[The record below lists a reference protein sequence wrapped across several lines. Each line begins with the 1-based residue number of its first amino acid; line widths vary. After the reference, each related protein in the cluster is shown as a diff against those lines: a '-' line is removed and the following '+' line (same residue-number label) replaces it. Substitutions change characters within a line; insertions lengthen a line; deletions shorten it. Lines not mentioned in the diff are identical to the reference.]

1 MKLIERRRAER
12 KPAQISIRALSF
24 SFIRTKEFP
33 VLLGLLVVSAIFA
46 LTTEAFL
53 TSFNIFQL
61 MRQMAVLAVIAAGM
75 TYVIAAGEI
84 DISVGSTYNLSANV
98 MALLIASSDWSP
110 WVALVAALV
119 VGTLAGT
126 LNGLL
131 SVLLKL
137 PTLIVTLG
145 TISLYR
151 GLTVVLSNGLSV
163 GNLPPDSFYN
173 IGSERIGAV
182 PQMALIALAIIA
194 LAALAFRHTVFAREL
209 LAIGSNSEAA
219 RRVGIRV
226 NLRKIQVMALLGL
239 MCGAGAALGIAYL
252 RSASP
257 QSGTGFELLAIAA
270 VVIGGT
276 PLQGGVG
283 TVWGTLIGIALIMV
297 IQNGLIL
304 LGIPSVWQIAT
315 TGLMIL
321 GAVAVQQF
329 VRKMTGPT
337 A

>member
-1 MKLIERRRAER
+1 MKLSGQQHAASTGVSVQALIWRIA
-12 KPAQISIRALSF
+12 SI
-24 SFIRTKEFP
+24 KEFP
-33 VLLGLLVVSAIFA
+33 VLLGLLVVGTIFA
-46 LTTEAFL
+46 LTTDSFL

-61 MRQMAVLAVIAAGM
+61 MRQMVVLAVISVGM

-84 DISVGSTYNLSANV
+84 DISVGSIYNLAANV
-98 MALLIASSDWSP
+98 MALLIATAGWSP
-110 WVALVAALV
+110 WGALLAALLI
-119 VGTLAGT
+119 GTLAGA

-131 SVLLKL
+131 SVMLRL

-163 GNLPPDSFYN
+163 GNLPPSDYYN
-173 IGSERIGAV
+173 IGSERIGAI
-182 PQMALIALAIIA
+182 PQMALVALAIVFV
-194 LAALAFRHTVFAREL
+194 AALALRHTVFARQL
-209 LAIGSNSEAA
+209 LAIGSNTEGA
-219 RRVGIRV
+219 RRAGIRV
-226 NLRKIQVMALLGL
+226 NVRKIQVMALLGL
-239 MCGAGAALGIAYL
+239 MCGVGAALGIAYL

-257 QSGTGFELLAIAA
+257 QSGAGFELLAIAA

-283 TVWGTLIGIALIMV
+283 TIWGTLIGITLIMV

-304 LGIPSVWQIAT
+304 LGIPAVWQIAA

-321 GAVAVQQF
+321 GAVAIQQL
-329 VRKMTGPT
+329 VRKYTHT
-337 A
+337 AGR

>member
-1 MKLIERRRAER
+1 MKVAER
-12 KPAQISIRALSF
+12 QEMMPAASPGRALGWR
-24 SFIRTKEFP
+24 IITTKEFP
-33 VLLGLLVVSAIFA
+33 VLLGLLVVGGVFA
-46 LTTEAFL
+46 LTTQSFL

-61 MRQMAVLAVIAAGM
+61 MRQMAVLAVIAVGM

-84 DISVGSTYNLSANV
+84 DISVGSIYNLAANV
-98 MALLIASSDWSP
+98 MALLIATADFSP
-110 WVALVAALV
+110 WVALIAALL
-119 VGTLAGT
+119 VGALAGA
-126 LNGLL
+126 LNGAL

-163 GNLPPDSFYN
+163 GNLPPDNFYN
-173 IGSERIGAV
+173 IGSERIGAM
-182 PQMALIALAIIA
+182 PLMAIVALAIIVV
-194 LAALAFRHTVFAREL
+194 AALVFRHTVFSRQL
-209 LAIGSNSEAA
+209 LAIGSSNEGA
-219 RRVGIRV
+219 RRAGIRV
-226 NLRKIQVMALLGL
+226 NVRKIQVMALLGL
-239 MCGAGAALGIAYL
+239 MCGAAAALGLAYL

-257 QSGTGFELLAIAA
+257 QSGTGFELFAIAA

-304 LGIPSVWQIAT
+304 LGIPAVWQIAA

-321 GAVAVQQF
+321 GAVAVQQI
-329 VRKMTGPT
+329 VRKLTQPT
-337 A
+337 S